1 MYLTGYTT
9 MRMPPKQEMEE
20 IRMPFVPFS
29 RAFRLES
36 EVLDETLKPCSRFKS
51 PLSWEE
57 RMDVRFAQL
66 GAKMHSR
73 KDVVLFTD
81 GTPLNWSAL
90 VRYLHAQ
97 GITDSTR
104 FSFPSIRNDAP
115 KNFSVRLSPRSDA
128 ADTDGR
134 VVGRHGFGSTS
145 SSEESMS
152 RAVGELLERYSLSV
166 YRRDSLYAASFDE
179 ARTKHNVLDI
189 YALNDFLPWQK
200 EKFPAYVRGTDRM
213 IRWVSGRELLS
224 DTEALIPAHLAYWNY
239 KFESNEMVLA
249 QPDTNGGAGH
259 FTRDEAILAA
269 LLELI
274 QRDGFLIYW
283 LNSLSPKVID
293 TSTIVD
299 KEIKDFLR
307 YLRRYRMEYYFLN
320 ITTDIGI
327 PSCACV
333 LVDAAGEEPIITV
346 GGGSGFSLKELIFQ
360 SAGEALAVHAGVSLR
375 VAHVL
380 PDAYKP
386 FTDRNIGRDERLSLW
401 RGREMLERFR
411 FFISGARQSFEGFMG
426 EAVWH
431 DTPAKQL
438 AYVLGRF
445 GQLGAGYEAYV
456 FEAAHPVL
464 KTLGYHAVKA
474 VVPRLMHLYLNEHI
488 ATLAAPRLRDVPP
501 KLGYMSAETLNPLPH
516 PFP

>member
-1 MYLTGYTT
+1 
-9 MRMPPKQEMEE
+9 
-20 IRMPFVPFS
+20 MPFVPFS
-29 RAFRLES
+29 RAVRLES
-36 EVLDETLKPCSRFKS
+36 EVLDEALRPCSRFKS

-57 RMDVRFAQL
+57 RMDVRLAQL
-66 GAKMHSR
+66 GAKMSSR
-73 KDVVLFTD
+73 TDAVLFTD
-81 GTPLNWSAL
+81 GVPPNWSAL
-90 VRYLHAQ
+90 VRYLHTQ
-97 GITDSTR
+97 GVTDSTR

-115 KNFSVRLSPRSDA
+115 KNFSVRLSPRSDTS
-128 ADTDGR
+128 DTDGR

-179 ARTKHNVLDI
+179 ARAKHRALDI
-189 YALNDFLPWQK
+189 FALNDFLPWQK
-200 EKFPAYVRGTDRM
+200 EKFPAYVRTGDRM

-239 KFESNEMVLA
+239 KFESDEMVLA

-274 QRDGFLIYW
+274 QRDGFLTYW
-283 LNSLSPKVID
+283 LNSLSPKVLD
-293 TSTIVD
+293 VSTIVD
-299 KEIKDFLR
+299 AEIKDYLK
-307 YLRRYRMEYYFLN
+307 YLRRYRMDYYFLN
-320 ITTDIGI
+320 ITTDIGV

-333 LVDAAGEEPIITV
+333 LIDATGDEPIITV
-346 GGGSGFSLKELIFQ
+346 GGGSGFSLKELIYQ
-360 SAGEALAVHAGVSLR
+360 SAGEALAIHAGVSSR
-375 VAHVL
+375 IAHVL
-380 PDAYKP
+380 PDAYVP
-386 FTDRNIGRDERLSLW
+386 FTNPKMGRNERLSLW
-401 RGREMLERFR
+401 RGREMLEQFR

-426 EAVWH
+426 EMGWH

-438 AYVLGRF
+438 AYILGRF
-445 GQLGAGYEAYV
+445 RQLGAGYEAYV

-464 KTLGYHAVKA
+464 KTLGYTAVKA
-474 VVPRLMHLYLNEHI
+474 VVPRLMHLYLNEHM
-488 ATLAAPRLRDVPP
+488 ATLAAPRLRDVPQ
-501 KLGYMSAETLNPLPH
+501 KLGYSPAETLNPLPH

>member
-1 MYLTGYTT
+1 MARMPSKPEIEE
-9 MRMPPKQEMEE
+9 MRMF
-20 IRMPFVPFS
+20 FVPFS
-29 RAFRLES
+29 RALRLES
-36 EVLDETLKPCSRFKS
+36 EVLDETLRPCSRFKS

-66 GAKMHSR
+66 GSKMSSR
-73 KDVVLFTD
+73 KDAVLFTD
-81 GTPLNWSAL
+81 GTPLNWNLL

-97 GITDSTR
+97 RVTDSAR

-128 ADTDGR
+128 TDTDGR
-134 VVGRHGFGSTS
+134 TLGRHGFGSTS
-145 SSEESMS
+145 SPEESMS

-189 YALNDFLPWQK
+189 CGLNDFLPWQK
-200 EKFPAYVRGTDRM
+200 EKFPAYIRSADRV

-224 DTEALIPAHLAYWNY
+224 GAEALIPAHLAYWNY
-239 KFESNEMVLA
+239 KFEKNEMILA

-259 FTRDEAILAA
+259 FTRDEAVLAA

-299 KEIKDFLR
+299 TAIKDFLK
-307 YLRRYRMEYYFLN
+307 YLRRYRLEYYFLN
-320 ITTDIGI
+320 TTTDLGV

-360 SAGEALAVHAGVSLR
+360 SAGEALAVHASVSSR
-375 VAHVL
+375 AAHVL
-380 PDAYKP
+380 PDTYEP
-386 FTDRNIGRDERLSLW
+386 FSDPKMGRDGRLSLW
-401 RGREMLERFR
+401 RGHKMLERFR

-431 DTPAKQL
+431 DTPAKRL
-438 AYVLGRF
+438 AYILGRF
-445 GQLGAGYEAYV
+445 RQCGAGYEAYV

-474 VVPRLMHLYLNEHI
+474 VVPRLMHLYLNEHM
-488 ATLAAPRLRDVPP
+488 ATLAAPRLRDVPQ
-501 KLGYMSAETLNPLPH
+501 KLGYTPAETLNPLPH